1 LHVAA
6 AQTGRAVIGTSAY
19 PDSTLLERVLSHLR
33 SGPRSPS
40 TLCHQVLGLMGAP
53 PTICDRV
60 AVALLGADPRVRQL
74 TDGSWALVP
83 EAQGSPLLDDCAFA
97 VVDVETTGVRAGAG
111 DRITEI
117 AVAVVHGERREIV
130 FESLVNPERPI
141 PRGICA
147 ITNITN
153 DMVRHAPRFADLSE
167 RLLGALAGRV
177 FVAHNARF
185 DWNFLSAELRRSRD
199 LTLDGSRFCTV
210 RLARRL
216 VKGVRSCGLDNL
228 CRFFGFVNGARHR
241 AAGDA
246 LVTAELLCRLLALAR
261 EEGARTLQ
269 DLTVIE
275 ARRFR
280 TARRK
285 RRAMPTPPRSDSI
298 QEELT

>member
-1 LHVAA
+1 M
-6 AQTGRAVIGTSAY
+6 IGTSAY
-19 PDSTLLERVLSHLR
+19 PDSTLLERVLGQLR
-33 SGPRSPS
+33 LGPRTPS
-40 TLCHQVLGLMGAP
+40 ILCHEVLGLLGAP
-53 PTICDRV
+53 AAICDRV
-60 AVALLGADPRVRQL
+60 AIALLGADPRVRQL
-74 TDGSWALVP
+74 EDGRWGLVP

-97 VVDVETTGVRAGAG
+97 VVDVETTGMRAGYG

-141 PRGICA
+141 PRGICS

-153 DMVRHAPRFADLSE
+153 EMVRHAPRFSEVAE
-167 RLLGALAGRV
+167 RLLAALAGRV

-185 DWNFLSAELRRSRD
+185 DWNFVSAELRHSRD
-199 LTLDGSRFCTV
+199 LTLDGTRFCTV

-228 CRFFGFVNGARHR
+228 CRFFGFHNEARHR

-246 LVTAELLCRLLALAR
+246 LVTAELLCRLLLLAR

-269 DLTVIE
+269 DLMVIE
-275 ARRFR
+275 ARRSR
-280 TARRK
+280 GRR
-285 RRAMPTPPRSDSI
+285 RRRRSAMPTEPRADSC
-298 QEELT
+298 QEDLA

>member
-1 LHVAA
+1 M
-6 AQTGRAVIGTSAY
+6 IGTSAY
-19 PDSTLLERVLSHLR
+19 PDSTLLERVLAQLR
-33 SGPRSPS
+33 MAPRTPS
-40 TLCHQVLGLMGAP
+40 TLCHEVLGLLGAP
-53 PTICDRV
+53 AAICDRV
-60 AVALLGADPRVRQL
+60 AIALLGADPRVRQL
-74 TDGSWALVP
+74 EDGRWGLVP

-97 VVDVETTGVRAGAG
+97 VVDVETTGMRAGYG
-111 DRITEI
+111 DRITEV

-141 PRGICA
+141 PRAICS

-153 DMVRHAPRFADLSE
+153 EMVRNAPRFSEVAE
-167 RLLGALAGRV
+167 RLLAALAGRV

-185 DWNFLSAELRRSRD
+185 DWNFVSAELRRSRD
-199 LTLDGSRFCTV
+199 LTLDGTRFCTV

-228 CRFFGFVNGARHR
+228 CRFFGFQNEARHR

-246 LVTAELLCRLLALAR
+246 LVTAELLCRLLSLAR
-261 EEGARTLQ
+261 EEGARSLQ

-275 ARRFR
+275 ARRSR
-280 TARRK
+280 GRRRRK
-285 RRAMPTPPRSDSI
+285 RSAMPTEPRADSC

>member
-1 LHVAA
+1 
-6 AQTGRAVIGTSAY
+6 VIGTTAHS
-19 PDSTLLERVLSHLR
+19 DSTLLERVLAHLR
-33 SGPRSPS
+33 FGPRTPV
-40 TLCHQVLGLMGAP
+40 TLCHEVLGLMGAP
-53 PTICDRV
+53 AAICDRV
-60 AVALLGADPRVRQL
+60 AIALLGADPRVRQL
-74 TDGSWALVP
+74 ADGSWGLVP

-97 VVDVETTGVRAGAG
+97 VVDVETTGMRALYG

-141 PRGICA
+141 PRAIRA

-153 DMVRHAPRFADLSE
+153 EMVQDAPRFPELAE

-185 DWNFLSAELRRSRD
+185 DWNFVSAELRRSRD
-199 LTLDGSRFCTV
+199 LTLDGSRLCTV

-228 CRFFGFVNGARHR
+228 TRFFGFRNDARHR

-246 LVTAELLCRLLALAR
+246 LVTAELLCRLLRLAR

-269 DLTVIE
+269 DLAMIE
-275 ARRFR
+275 ARRTGAR
-280 TARRK
+280 RRK
-285 RRAMPTPPRSDSI
+285 RRAMPTEPRADSC
-298 QEELT
+298 QEELV